1 MTWSKCITHL
11 VFWSFGAFMVVHYSW
26 VKQPSQ
32 SREIASWQPTQIKPW
47 YDASFK
53 Q

>member
-1 MTWSKCITHL
+1 MTIQNFCTYFFFFSL
-11 VFWSFGAFMVVHYSW
+11 SAFMVVHYAW

-32 SREIASWQPTQIKPW
+32 SREIASWQPSVEKPW